1 MKNIL
6 LKDESA
12 LYYECGY
19 SCDNAIY
26 LRLGSEAWF
35 FTDGRYAIEAK
46 EALRDT
52 ELVVTS
58 NLYDSVAKHLK
69 KHKVK
74 KSIYDPKEWDC
85 ESFRQIDSKL
95 KISWRAEPN
104 WSHRKRIIKSSK
116 EIEYLRLASKAGI
129 RAFDKIAKAF
139 SKKGF
144 NKDERSLHFLA
155 ERILRKDGRQ
165 ELSFDPIVAIGA
177 NSAKPHAIPTKR
189 KLKKGDLLLLDA
201 GVKYNRYCSDRTR
214 TVEATKGFDFK
225 RSQKF
230 SSKKIQKIYDIV
242 LKAHD
247 RAINKARCGMR
258 ASEIDALARDVIEK
272 AGYGKYFVHS
282 TGHGVGLD
290 IHEMPYISS
299 RSSTIIEDGMVFTI
313 EPGIYLPNSFG
324 VRIEDSVVMQNGRPK
339 VL

>member
-19 SCDNAIY
+19 SCDNGVY
-26 LRLGSEAWF
+26 LRLGSESWF

-46 EALRDT
+46 EALKDT

-58 NLYDSVAKHLK
+58 DLYSSVAKYLK
-69 KHKVK
+69 KYKVK
-74 KSIYDPKEWDC
+74 ECVYDPKEWDC
-85 ESFRQIDSKL
+85 ESFHRIDSEV
-95 KISWRAEPN
+95 KISWKLEPS
-104 WSHRKRIIKSSK
+104 WSHRQRIIKSSK
-116 EIEYLRLASKAGI
+116 EIEYLKLASKAGA
-129 RAFDKIAKAF
+129 RAFDDISKAF

-144 NKDERSLHFLA
+144 GKDERELHFLA
-155 ERILRKDGRQ
+155 ERILRKDGKR
-165 ELSFDPIVAIGA
+165 ELSFEPIVAIGA
-177 NSAKPHAIPTKR
+177 NSAKPHAIATKR
-189 KLKKGDLLLLDA
+189 KLKSGDLLLLDA

-214 TVEATKGFDFK
+214 TARVVDGFDF
-225 RSQKF
+225 STIQGF
-230 SSKKIQKIYDIV
+230 SSKKIQKVYDTV

-247 RAINKARCGMR
+247 RAIDKARCGMR

-272 AGYGKYFVHS
+272 AGYGDYFVHS

-313 EPGIYLPNSFG
+313 EPGIYLPNAFG
-324 VRIEDSVVMQNGRPK
+324 IRIEDSVVMLGNRAE